1 MIRQRQNISSTFF
14 IAIPV
19 TPSAASSCLDG
30 ILIKSTPCIVDHQ
43 ILIQGY
49 QLICCEGTS
58 IVCLGLELLQQIM
71 VPRFFDLGTQY
82 LKT

>member
-49 QLICCEGTS
+49 QLIFRGTS
-58 IVCLGLELLQQIM
+58 MVCLELELLQQIM